1 MIQNDSLFLA
11 DLRGS
16 NFFNH
21 DSTELLT
28 APRSVDNGGRFTF
41 LDEKKREE
49 YCRPPPMA
57 FCRRFFRKVHRL
69 EPTGGPSSFRP
80 TFTMGSGSA
89 LSLRGSQDPP
99 AFVSPRSSP
108 SWNTESETL
117 MWDDKDYALSST
129 PGVNALL
136 LVLAA
141 ILKDEKK
148 ILSEFDKYMSVL
160 KNMDFSK
167 DTVKTF
173 PRGCE
178 AYGKLAEMIIDRINS
193 KLNKNYIIK
202 SVK

>member
-1 MIQNDSLFLA
+1 
-11 DLRGS
+11 
-16 NFFNH
+16 
-21 DSTELLT
+21 
-28 APRSVDNGGRFTF
+28 
-41 LDEKKREE
+41 
-49 YCRPPPMA
+49 
-57 FCRRFFRKVHRL
+57 
-69 EPTGGPSSFRP
+69 
-80 TFTMGSGSA
+80 
-89 LSLRGSQDPP
+89 
-99 AFVSPRSSP
+99 
-108 SWNTESETL
+108 

>member
-1 MIQNDSLFLA
+1 
-11 DLRGS
+11 
-16 NFFNH
+16 
-21 DSTELLT
+21 
-28 APRSVDNGGRFTF
+28 
-41 LDEKKREE
+41 
-49 YCRPPPMA
+49 
-57 FCRRFFRKVHRL
+57 
-69 EPTGGPSSFRP
+69 
-80 TFTMGSGSA
+80 
-89 LSLRGSQDPP
+89 
-99 AFVSPRSSP
+99 
-108 SWNTESETL
+108 

-173 PRGCE
+173 PRGYE